1 MQNKTLKKMMKTT
14 TKFINKNRHILC
26 AIVCLVLVILL
37 VDKLIGDIK
46 EKFTC
51 VEDNAVNI
59 SQCEERLKITDPI
72 KDDAWNN
79 NFCIRKYCPVTEPPQ

>member
-1 MQNKTLKKMMKTT
+1 MQNKTLKKMIKTT

-26 AIVCLVLVILL
+26 VIVCLVLVILL
-37 VDKLIGDIK
+37 VDKLTGDIK
-46 EKFTC
+46 ENFIC

-72 KDDAWNN
+72 KDDNWNN
-79 NFCIRKYCPVTEPPQ
+79 KFCIEQHCPRTEPPH